1 MNVFTMPLLCADSG
15 PWSKMS
21 RAWPPLYSKTTSDTT
36 CPSHQE
42 SAWRAAEA
50 RQEKVILAI
59 VVGPLLL
66 GNVGICVAH
75 I

>member
-1 MNVFTMPLLCADSG
+1 MSLQCHCCAQILDRG
-15 PWSKMS
+15 VRCLGRDLHYP
-21 RAWPPLYSKTTSDTT
+21 RKTTSDTT